1 MTKTFTVDNVTYHAL
16 PEIDGCKGCA
26 ADGYHDLCRD
36 LRAKAGNC
44 NAFQQIIFV
53 AEHKIADTTWTPQAQ
68 PEHMLGCHGCEAAY
82 SPVGTCSQ
90 LAYEHGCHA
99 INVIWKRKELVQ
111 DIPKPAVIKAA
122 KDTKAQALEQCRRHL
137 QNYRAV
143 DAALVSAGLANRES
157 LLLLEAIEELSW
169 AGFKITVTKV

>member
-1 MTKTFTVDNVTYHAL
+1 MTKTFTVDNVTYHAV

-26 ADGYHDLCRD
+26 AVACHDLCRD
-36 LRAKAGNC
+36 LRAEAGAC
-44 NAFQQIIFV
+44 QHIIFV

-68 PEHMLGCHGCEAAY
+68 PTTALGCHGCEAAD
-82 SPVGTCSQ
+82 SPVGTCSG
-90 LAYEHGCHA
+90 LAYEQSCSA
-99 INVIWKRKELVQ
+99 ANVIWKRKELVQ

-122 KDTKAQALEQCRRHL
+122 KDIKAQALEQCRRHL

-157 LLLLEAIEELSW
+157 MLLLEAIEELSW